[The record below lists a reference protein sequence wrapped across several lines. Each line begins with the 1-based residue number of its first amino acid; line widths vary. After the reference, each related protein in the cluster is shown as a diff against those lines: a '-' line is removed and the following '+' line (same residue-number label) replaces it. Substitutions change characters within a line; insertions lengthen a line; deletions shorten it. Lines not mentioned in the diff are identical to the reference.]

1 MHSPKQVNKEKPY
14 KSIESELRM
23 YKVPDVQSDISKAI
37 TPTPT
42 PPPPSPESDCEKPCL
57 CFQMDKEP

>member
-37 TPTPT
+37 TP
-42 PPPPSPESDCEKPCL
+42 PPRPESDCEKPCL

>member
-37 TPTPT
+37 APTHPRIR
-42 PPPPSPESDCEKPCL
+42 L
-57 CFQMDKEP
+57 